1 MFAGVTAF
9 LGLFAVAAVT
19 SSKTIIDLGDERWI
33 LQNPSLNISVPGS
46 VPSHAHL
53 DLLKNKIID
62 EPTYGTQLMCLRM

>member
-1 MFAGVTAF
+1 MFVGVVAF

-19 SSKTIIDLGDERWI
+19 SKTIIALGDERWI

-62 EPTYGTQLMCLRM
+62 EPTYGMCLLM